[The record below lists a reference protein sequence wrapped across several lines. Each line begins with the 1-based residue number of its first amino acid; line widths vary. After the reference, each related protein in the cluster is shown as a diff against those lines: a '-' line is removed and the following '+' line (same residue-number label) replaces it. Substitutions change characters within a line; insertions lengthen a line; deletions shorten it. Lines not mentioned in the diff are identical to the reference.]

1 VNRHTVLSDP
11 SFPVLKDFVLNHT
24 GLAYYADK
32 DEDLAMRIGRRL
44 DALRVANCQLYLARL
59 MDRGAGPAEM
69 ECLIGELTIGETYFF
84 RQVEHFDLL
93 KSTVIPALLRQNAAI
108 RRLRVW
114 SAGCATG
121 EEPYSVAILLQREF
135 GGELLGWD
143 VTILAT
149 DINREFLER
158 AKEGQYGEWSFR
170 ATPRQV
176 WADCF
181 IRQGKT
187 WLLKPQYKKRVEFR
201 KVNLAENNEIFR
213 ESEVFDLIFCRNV
226 MIYFSRHLIARTIGR
241 FWDALRPGGWLIVG
255 HAEFDPEAYTRFTR
269 VQLDG
274 AGAYQRPQPGRAP
287 EPSRPAASAFPS
299 DPAWIAPSPAGGPAP
314 SLRATRPA
322 RSSPLVPSL
331 ERVRELADR
340 GALHAAAALGKQLTA
355 MEPFSAAAHFTL
367 GLILESA
374 LSCREAKEALRR
386 AIYLDRN
393 FALAHYHFAT
403 CLQTVGENA
412 KARKSFLNTIQ
423 LLDELPPEQRL
434 EHTDGLTVAD
444 LREMAKLHIE
454 MLEVRGRAN

>member
-1 VNRHTVLSDP
+1 MNRYMVLSDP

-32 DEDLAMRIGRRL
+32 DEDLAMRVGRRL
-44 DALRVANCQLYLARL
+44 DALRMNNCQQYLALL
-59 MDRGAGPAEM
+59 MDRSAGAGEM
-69 ECLIGELTIGETYFF
+69 ECLIGDLTIGETYFF

-93 KSTVIPALLRQNAAI
+93 KSTVIPTLLKQNAAI
-108 RRLRVW
+108 RCLRVW

-121 EEPYSVAILLQREF
+121 EEPYSIAILLQQEF

-158 AKEGQYGEWSFR
+158 AKEGRYGEWSFR
-170 ATPRQV
+170 ATPRHI
-176 WADCF
+176 WAECF

-187 WLLKPQYKKRVEFR
+187 WLLKSEYKKRVVFR
-201 KVNLAENNEIFR
+201 KLNLAEENQILQD
-213 ESEVFDLIFCRNV
+213 SGGFDLVFCRNV
-226 MIYFSRHLIARTIGR
+226 MIYFSRNLIARTVGR
-241 FWDALRPGGWLIVG
+241 FRDMLRPGGWLIVG
-255 HAEFDPEAYTRFTR
+255 HAEFDPMAFAGFIR
-269 VQLDG
+269 VQLNN
-274 AGAYQRPQPGRAP
+274 ASAYQRPQTGRAP
-287 EPSRPAASAFPS
+287 ESGLPAVSEFPS
-299 DPAWIAPSPAGGPAP
+299 DFEWMPAPEAGRPAQTLHAGPA
-314 SLRATRPA
+314 AK
-322 RSSPLVPSL
+322 SSPSAPSL

-340 GALHAAAALGKQLTA
+340 GALHAAAALGKQLTTL
-355 MEPFSAAAHFTL
+355 EPLSAAAHFTL
-367 GLILESA
+367 GLILEST

-412 KARKSFLNTIQ
+412 KARKSFLNAIQ
-423 LLDELPPEQRL
+423 LLDELPPEKRL

-454 MLEVRGRAN
+454 MLEERGRAN